1 MRVLTKPS
9 TALCTLEHYT
19 AFLLAESQSAG
30 CVRLAE
36 VSGGAFAHDAAN
48 RFLNREE
55 FSPRDLFE
63 EARPLM
69 QMAGGTLSVDDSVLE
84 KPYSKEGKVDLV
96 GYFWSSKAGH
106 AVKGL
111 CLVTLLHTDAKGFS
125 CPVNF
130 RLVDKAQGK
139 TKNEHFRD
147 MVEEVL
153 AWGLRPAAVTADS
166 WFSGVKNL
174 KFLRDQGLG
183 FLIAL
188 EKNRV
193 VSEEART
200 CLPVGELE
208 LPAKGKVVHLRRVGF
223 VTVFRTVDKH
233 GTARHYAQYD
243 PHKKAHESRLRSL
256 PARARLAVEDRVLP
270 PCAQR
275 SLPRA
280 PLLRALET
288 SHRQPSLLLVARLPP
303 TRTTTLL
310 RADQHVVPVQT
321 SLC

>member
-9 TALCTLEHYT
+9 TALCTLDHYT

-36 VSGGAFAHDAAN
+36 VSGGEFAHDAAN
-48 RFLNREE
+48 RFLNREQ

-69 QMAGGTLSVDDSVLE
+69 ALEGGTLSVDDSVLE
-84 KPYSKEGKVDLV
+84 KPYSQEGKVDLV
-96 GYFWSSKAGH
+96 GYFWSSKAGG

-153 AWGLRPAAVTADS
+153 AWGLRPATVTADS
-166 WFSGVKNL
+166 WFSGVENL
-174 KFLRDQGLG
+174 KFLKEQGLG

-188 EKNRV
+188 ERNRV
-193 VSEEART
+193 VSEAAHDYKPVCELD
-200 CLPVGELE
+200 LPE
-208 LPAKGKVVHLRRVGF
+208 KGKVVHLRKVGF
-223 VTVFRTVDKH
+223 VTLFRTVDKH
-233 GTARHYAQYD
+233 GTARHYAQAD
-243 PHKKAHESRLRSL
+243 PRKKSA
-256 PARARLAVEDRVLP
+256 
-270 PCAQR
+270 
-275 SLPRA
+275 
-280 PLLRALET
+280 
-288 SHRQPSLLLVARLPP
+288 
-303 TRTTTLL
+303 
-310 RADQHVVPVQT
+310 
-321 SLC
+321 